1 MAQDIPLDSILKK
14 GKMTR
19 KPWLMTPAE
28 RADWLAKMQN
38 EAKEYLFSIGQ
49 PLVYKKDGRFLA
61 EYADGTTKVL
71 K

>member
-19 KPWLMTPAE
+19 KPWLMTPTE
-28 RADWLAKMQN
+28 RADWLIKMQN

-49 PLVYKKDGRFLA
+49 PLVYKKDGHFLA
-61 EYADGTTKVL
+61 EYADGSTKVL